1 MSGHSGH
8 EKKMGS
14 YFVLLEVLFNTI
26 VILQEYTMQRKVK
39 NYYLV
44 SLWYRLIMA

>member
-1 MSGHSGH
+1 
-8 EKKMGS
+8 MGS

-39 NYYLV
+39 NN
-44 SLWYRLIMA
+44 